1 MFIKFNLLRP
11 NAKLPERKNLQDVGL
26 DCYAPEAGV
35 LKPGMNK
42 VPLGW
47 SIEVPNGYQAII
59 SPRSGH
65 AVRGILCQIPPVDPG
80 YTGEVHALIYNSNNE
95 DYEYPLH
102 ERLGQLVITP
112 IIIATPVLDLGE
124 GRGDNGFNS
133 TGR

>member
-1 MFIKFNLLRP
+1 MFLKFNLLRP

-26 DCYAPEAGV
+26 DCYVPEAGV

-47 SIEVPNGYQAII
+47 SVEIPTGSPGII

-65 AVRGILCQIPPVDPG
+65 AVRGILSQIPPIDPG
-80 YTGEVHALIYNSNNE
+80 YNGEVHVLVYNATEE
-95 DYEYPLH
+95 DYEYPLQ
-102 ERLGQLVITP
+102 ELIGQLVITP
-112 IIIATPVLDLGE
+112 VIIATPVLELE
-124 GRGDNGFNS
+124 NNRGNNGFNS

>member
-1 MFIKFNLLRP
+1 MFLKFTLLRP

-26 DCYAPEAGV
+26 DCYVPEAGV

-47 SIEVPNGYQAII
+47 SVEIPNGYQGII

-65 AVRGILCQIPPVDPG
+65 AVRGILSQIPPIDPG
-80 YTGEVHALIYNSNNE
+80 YTGEVHALIYNATGE

-102 ERLGQLVITP
+102 ERVGQLVITP
-112 IIIATPVLDLGE
+112 AIIATPVLELE
-124 GRGDNGFNS
+124 NNRGNNGFNS